1 MVDEVS
7 TLVTPSL
14 HPENVKKI
22 DGYSEETA
30 AVLGPTEETL
40 RLAYRSVEDVFKAR
54 AAASLNPTWNEAAQ
68 AIATQEY
75 ADKVFDKVA
84 RSFDSTRDRLVKGI
98 ASLEKELSAPVE
110 SKASLQVSQEVRAHF
125 KTLPT
130 EKRMSLLR
138 KAIVEGDHTT
148 ATAVLGAPSYLSGF
162 TPEMQAVMLRDY
174 HTRHSPHV
182 ANRLRAMEGAKAML
196 ESRSSLVFS
205 ELERAVGMPPH
216 KVKKLREAKD
226 AAEQAMV
233 LRDVA

>member
-1 MVDEVS
+1 MTDEVS

-14 HPENVKKI
+14 HPQNVTKI

-30 AVLGPTEETL
+30 PVLAPTEEAL

-54 AAASLNPTWNEAAQ
+54 AAADQNPTWNEAAA
-68 AIATQEY
+68 AIATQDY
-75 ADKVFDKVA
+75 ADKVFSKIA

-110 SKASLQVSQEVRAHF
+110 SKAAQSVSEEVRRHF
-125 KTLPT
+125 KSLST
-130 EKRMSLLR
+130 EKRIGQLR
-138 KAIVEGDHTT
+138 KAIVDGDHTT
-148 ATAVLGAPSYLSGF
+148 ATAVLGVPSYLSGF
-162 TPEMQAVMLRDY
+162 TDEMKAVMLRDY
-174 HTRHSPHV
+174 HTRHNPHA
-182 ANRLRAMEGAKAML
+182 ANRLKAMEGARALL